1 MNPVP
6 GLFLPLFSIV
16 PDQIVS
22 ERLYNLALESI
33 PESKHLLIHSAYLN
47 SLCTIQIDLSSAD
60 KVGRAMLSERKIRLF
75 RTTG

>member
-33 PESKHLLIHSAYLN
+33 PESKHFLIHSAYLN